1 MDTSMNVAVIGAGT
15 MGSGIAQVAAQAGH
29 KVVLFDTRKEA
40 VDKAL
45 AGLRKVLDRLVEKG
59 KFTAEQADGIHGRI
73 TPASDLK
80 DLAGSGLVIEA
91 IIEDLGIKQ
100 KLFAELEGIVAT
112 DAILATNT
120 SSLSVTAIAGGL
132 KHPERMVGLHF
143 FNPAPLL
150 PLVEVVPGLA
160 SDDALAS
167 RCATLMTA
175 WGKVPVLCKDT
186 PGFIVNRVARPFYGE
201 AIRIYEEGIA
211 DMPTIDAA
219 MKSVG
224 FRMGPFE
231 LMDLIGNDIN
241 FTVTKTVWEAF
252 FYDPRYKPSFT
263 QQRQVESGRLGRKS
277 GRGYYVYDANGAI
290 VPSPQTSAGSLAEDP
305 AGSRGTAGSLRAS
318 GDPAE
323 VLQTAGSPPSSGD
336 PAEVSMQI
344 VERILAMLINEAAD
358 ALFWQVASA
367 KDIDLAMTKGV
378 NYPKG
383 LLAWADEQGAA
394 HWLAVLERMQAETG
408 EDRYRPSPLLR
419 RVAAASGRL
428 A

>member
-1 MDTSMNVAVIGAGT
+1 MDSSMKVAVIGAGT

-29 KVVLFDTRKEA
+29 SVVLYDTRREA

-45 AGLRKVLDRLVEKG
+45 AGLRKTLDKLVEKG

-73 TPASDLK
+73 APASDLK

-100 KLFAELEGIVAT
+100 KLFSELEGIVAP

-160 SDDALAS
+160 SDETLAS
-167 RCATLMTA
+167 RCMALMTA
-175 WGKVPVLCKDT
+175 WGKVPVVCKDT

-211 DMPTIDAA
+211 DMPTIDVA

-224 FRMGPFE
+224 FKMGPFE

-277 GRGYYVYDANGAI
+277 GRGYYSYADGAMPAFPA
-290 VPSPQTSAGSLAEDP
+290 VDGAVSAP
-305 AGSRGTAGSLRAS
+305 
-318 GDPAE
+318 
-323 VLQTAGSPPSSGD
+323 
-336 PAEVSMQI
+336 I

-367 KDIDLAMTKGV
+367 TDIDLAMTKGV

-383 LLAWADEQGAA
+383 LLAWSDEKGAA
-394 HWLAVLERMQAETG
+394 HWLGVLERLQAAYG
-408 EDRYRPSPLLR
+408 EDRYRPSPQLR
-419 RVAAASGRL
+419 RMAL